1 MKITTETNGPDVFIQ
16 VEGRIDTTNYNEFE
30 NAVNDVLNE
39 SVKQMYPDCSGLN
52 YISSS
57 GLRIFL
63 ALQKKMM
70 TTGGKLKLFAMQP
83 SIREIFDISGFSAIF
98 AIFPDKATALQA

>member
-1 MKITTETNGPDVFIQ
+1 MKITTQTNGPEVFIQ

-30 NAVNDVLNE
+30 STVNEVLKDGT
-39 SVKQMYPDCSGLN
+39 KQIYLDCTGLN

-63 ALQKKMM
+63 TIQKKMM
-70 TTGGKLKLFAMQP
+70 TTGGKLKLYGMQP
-83 SIREIFDISGFSAIF
+83 AIKEIFDISGFSSIF
-98 AIFPDKATALQA
+98 TIFTDKEAALQA